1 MPKRQILALFVCGFV
16 IRSTANG
23 LIPLLPVYAKQLGAD
38 SAIAGYYLA
47 FCYVAVAA
55 GAISAGWIS
64 DKFLHRKIPI
74 IIAGLVMIPLTWS
87 MGWAGNIWSLSVFTA
102 MLWYSVGLSV
112 SLIGTLTGLS
122 ADEGERGKI
131 FGILGLTHG
140 FGSLVGNLGIGY
152 IVDLW
157 GFPVMF
163 SILAGFI
170 TLLPLSGLLL
180 TEKRVDQIRE
190 VDGPVKERPG
200 LGKSFYLLFSASLI
214 VATAY
219 FVILLGRSLLMNDLE
234 FSAFEISVTGAVNG
248 AVSIPLP
255 LLLGWLSDRK
265 GRKLFLYLGYLACII
280 SLGILAV
287 SVSLWHFILVLALQA
302 ILAGVVMS
310 VGNALVTDLVPP
322 ESLGRGISL
331 YDATGWIG
339 GVLGFAGGG
348 FALKSLGTTYT
359 FIMGMCLPLIG
370 MLILIPIRS
379 RLVGGKKIVHS

>member
-38 SAIAGYYLA
+38 SAIAGYYLS

-64 DKFLHRKIPI
+64 DKLGQRKIPI
-74 IIAGLVMIPLTWS
+74 IIAGLVMMPLVFL
-87 MGWAGNIWSLSVFTA
+87 MGRASNIWSLSVFTA
-102 MLWYSVGLSV
+102 VLWYAVGLSIALV
-112 SLIGTLTGLS
+112 GTLTGLS
-122 ADEGERGKI
+122 ADESERGKI

-140 FGSLVGNLGIGY
+140 FGSLIGNLGIGFT
-152 IVDLW
+152 IDRW
-157 GFPVMF
+157 GFPTLF
-163 SILAGFI
+163 TTLAGFI
-170 TLLPLSGLLL
+170 TLLPISGLLL
-180 TEKRVDQIRE
+180 TEKFVDQTNER
-190 VDGPVKERPG
+190 DDPVKEKPG
-200 LGKSFYLLFSASLI
+200 LGKSFYLLFAASLI

-219 FVILLGRSLLMNDLE
+219 FVILLGRSLLMDDLE
-234 FSAFEISVTGAVNG
+234 FSAFEISITGAVNG

-265 GRKLFLYLGYLACII
+265 GRKRFLYLGYLACII
-280 SLGILAV
+280 SLAILAV
-287 SVSLWHFILVLALQA
+287 SVSLWHFVLVLALQA

-310 VGNALVTDLVPP
+310 VGNAFVTDLVPP

-348 FALKSLGTTYT
+348 YALKVLGTDPT
-359 FIMGMCLPLIG
+359 FILAMSLPLIA
-370 MLILIPIRS
+370 MVLLIPIRS
-379 RLVGGKKIVHS
+379 RFRRVSKIASA